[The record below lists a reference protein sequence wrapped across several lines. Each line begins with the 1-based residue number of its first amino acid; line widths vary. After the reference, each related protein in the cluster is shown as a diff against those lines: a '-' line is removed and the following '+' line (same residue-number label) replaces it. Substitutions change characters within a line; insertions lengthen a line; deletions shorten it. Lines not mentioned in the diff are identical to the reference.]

1 MPGLVGYSIQQ
12 TKQTKIG
19 QNACVSR
26 RRMHWMLSVSLATPA
41 FLAALLFNP
50 HPLSS
55 VLNFIYMA
63 DGEIDSINMTRV
75 SD

>member
-1 MPGLVGYSIQQ
+1 
-12 TKQTKIG
+12 
-19 QNACVSR
+19 
-26 RRMHWMLSVSLATPA
+26 MHWMLSVSLATPA